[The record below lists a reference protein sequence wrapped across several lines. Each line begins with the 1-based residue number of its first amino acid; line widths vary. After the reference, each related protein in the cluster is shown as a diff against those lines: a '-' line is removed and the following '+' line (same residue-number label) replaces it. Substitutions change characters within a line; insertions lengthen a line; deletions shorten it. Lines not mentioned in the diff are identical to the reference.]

1 MCYMF
6 CRAALF
12 GQAMKTSL
20 RLAEYEDQS
29 ALRDCSED
37 PLSSEFFQDI
47 LDTQTIYSL
56 IVRAL
61 AEA

>member
-1 MCYMF
+1 MCYMS
-6 CRAALF
+6 CYPALF
-12 GQAMKTSL
+12 VQAMKTSL
-20 RLAEYEDQS
+20 RLAEYEDQRDLQDRSEALS
-29 ALRDCSED
+29 AEW
-37 PLSSEFFQDI
+37 FQDI